1 MLVEGEIRL
10 IKNRKRISLGGR
22 PQRVTEKN
30 EVNLINY
37 DLIAPAA
44 ESAPASPKPE
54 WDARPIIHVEK
65 SKTNLTSKSK
75 NPLQVTPKFV
85 KGVQNRL
92 DLNLDGALREQKKD
106 FKKMYYDELENT
118 KALKKEVEKLK
129 ERIEELMA
137 ITPEHISLIS

>member
-30 EVNLINY
+30 DGNLINY

-44 ESAPASPKPE
+44 ESVLASPKPE

-65 SKTNLTSKSK
+65 SKTNLTPKSK

-92 DLNLDGALREQKKD
+92 DLNLDGALREKKD